1 MPPHKSNKK
10 GTINIEIPWH
20 NFPLGD
26 VFLRLNSKRDGLTTL
41 EAEKR
46 LRQFGYNEFSSKIS
60 KTFWHILFSQFL
72 NPLIMILILSSGI
85 TFYFDYKKDSIVIF
99 SAVIVNALIGFF
111 QEYNAKKSLESLK
124 KLEVQNSLV
133 LRDGNFIFLS
143 SSKIVPGDIIMVKAG
158 DRIPADARIIHSFN
172 AKTNESVL
180 TGESK
185 DILKTSSVLADSTV
199 IFERTNTIFG
209 ATALTEG
216 SLEAV
221 VFNTGVNSEV
231 GRIDK
236 LLKNIKI
243 SKTPFEKKIYKLSQ
257 FIGIGVLL
265 ISVLIFI
272 FSIFL
277 GRDIKEMFL
286 ISVAIAV
293 AAVPE
298 SLPVA
303 VTVILAIGTRRILK
317 DKGLVKKMAAA
328 ETLGS
333 TSVILTDKTGTLTH
347 GDLRISKILTPEKRG
362 GILEMDSTPE
372 YLPNRILSLSYGLLA
387 SDAVIENTE
396 VEFSEWKIKGS
407 SVDKALVEAAHK
419 AGLDFKKLNKSFK
432 KLGEINFNSSR
443 KFSVSFRENE
453 NSEIWAIIVG
463 AADVLLG
470 HIKRIQVLNRYESI
484 SSFEITTIKDS
495 MNSMARDGF
504 SVLAV
509 CSKKIEDKNLLQGK
523 NIETLLK
530 DVIFQLNLVGLLGL
544 KDSIRTDI
552 KDFIAL
558 SHKAGIRT
566 VMVTG
571 DHTATARLVAK
582 EVGFFSKERK
592 MPEVLEGKDIN
603 LISDKDLYHRVKD
616 IDIFSRVTPEQKLKI
631 VEAWQSHGGVVT
643 AIGDGI
649 NDAPLLLKA
658 NVGVSL
664 ASGTDLAREAS
675 GMVLLEN
682 NFAVLIKAIKEGR
695 VILEN
700 IKKVTAYLLSTSL
713 IEIFLVSISLVLKL
727 PLPITAIQILWVNLV
742 SEVLPA
748 IALSFEGAE
757 KDIMNLK
764 PQSIK
769 KPILDNL
776 ARFLIFVIGIAGAGM
791 LFGMFLFFGSSFE
804 SYVYAQSIVFAGLGI
819 LSIFSAV
826 SLRSLRRP
834 IWEVSFFGNKY
845 LLGSL
850 GLSLLFLIG
859 AIYLPFLNNILNLQP
874 IGFLE
879 WVVIFCAAAVNIIL
893 VEISKWIFNK
903 KHGSII

>member
-1 MPPHKSNKK
+1 
-10 GTINIEIPWH
+10 WH
-20 NFPLGD
+20 SFPLGD
-26 VFLRLNSKRDGLTTL
+26 VFLRLNSKRDGLTTT

-46 LRQFGYNEFSSKIS
+46 LQQFGENKLSPNDAKP
-60 KTFWHILFSQFL
+60 FWHILFSQFL
-72 NPLIMILILSSGI
+72 NPLIIILILSGGV
-85 TFYFDYKKDSIVIF
+85 TFYFDYKKDSLIIF
-99 SAVIVNALIGFF
+99 SAVLLNSLIGFF
-111 QEYNAKKSLESLK
+111 QEYSAKKSLASLK
-124 KLEVQNSLV
+124 KLEVQDALV
-133 LRDGNFIFLS
+133 LRESNFISLPA
-143 SSKIVPGDIIMVKAG
+143 SKIVLGDIIIVKAG
-158 DRIPADARIIHSFN
+158 DKISADARIINSFN

-180 TGESK
+180 TGEAG
-185 DILKTSSVLADSTV
+185 DVLKSSSMLSASAVV
-199 IFERTNTIFG
+199 FERTNVVFSGTV
-209 ATALTEG
+209 LTEG
-216 SLEAV
+216 SLEGI
-221 VFNTGVNSEV
+221 VFGVGDNSEV
-231 GRIDK
+231 GRIGK

-243 SKTPFEKKIYKLSQ
+243 ARTPFEKKIYKLSQ
-257 FIGIGVLL
+257 FIGLGVLL
-265 ISVLIFI
+265 ISLLIFI
-272 FSIFL
+272 FAIFL

-317 DKGLVKKMAAA
+317 AKGLIKKMVAV
-328 ETLGS
+328 ETLGY

-347 GDLRISKILTPEKRG
+347 GDLRVSKVLTPEKRG

-387 SDAVIENTE
+387 SEAIIENLE
-396 VEFSEWKIKGS
+396 EEFSKWKIKGS
-407 SVDKALVEAAHK
+407 AVAKALVEAAYK
-419 AGLDFKKLNKSFK
+419 AGLDFKKLNKNFK
-432 KLGEINFNSSR
+432 KLGEINFNSQR

-453 NSEIWAIIVG
+453 DGEVWAIIVG
-463 AADVLLG
+463 AADVLLS
-470 HIKRIQVLNRYESI
+470 HIKRIQILNRYESI
-484 SSFEITTIKDS
+484 SSFEISTIKDAIDAL
-495 MNSMARDGF
+495 ARNGF

-509 CSKKIEDKNLLQGK
+509 CSKKIEDKKLLQSK
-523 NIETLLK
+523 NIEVLLK

-544 KDSIRTDI
+544 KDSIRPDV

-592 MPEVLEGKDIN
+592 VPEVLEGKDIN
-603 LISDKDLYHRVKD
+603 LINNKDFYHRIKD

-631 VEAWQSHGGVVT
+631 VEAWQSQGGVVT

-658 NVGVSL
+658 DVGVSL

-764 PQSIK
+764 PQNIK

-776 ARFLIFVIGIAGAGM
+776 ARFLIFVIGVAGAGM

-804 SYVYAQSIVFAGLGI
+804 SYAYAQSIVFAGLGV
-819 LSIFSAV
+819 LSIFSAL

-834 IWEVSFFGNKY
+834 IWEVSFFSNKY
-845 LLGSL
+845 LLASL
-850 GLSLLFLIG
+850 GLSLLFLVG
-859 AIYLPFLNNILNLQP
+859 AIYLPFLNSILNLQP
-874 IGFLE
+874 IGLLE
-879 WVVIFCAAAVNIIL
+879 WVVIFSAAAINIIL

-903 KHGSII
+903 KRGNII